1 MGTFSRALVRL
12 GVMLFLLFAVP
23 PGLAQVP
30 EGPGAWSSKQTWA
43 ADTVNG
49 GHLTGYVYW
58 PSTQPALGGK
68 RALVLVLHGCAQTAL
83 GDVLES
89 ADDRGYNWK
98 AAADRYGAVILAP
111 DATGNVYN
119 YHCWDYS
126 SPNHNRTSGHDAILL
141 DLVQRYVANPQY
153 AIDPKQVYVS
163 GLSSGGG
170 ETMVLGCMAPE
181 IFAGLGVSAGPPPG
195 TTANQIGFVPSGF
208 TSESAAGRCR
218 SLAGAN
224 TASFATQVANVTWG
238 TSDFI
243 VAQAYGPIN
252 AAALRSV
259 YGGRFSKAGPI
270 AVPGGGNNIVHV
282 DSDGRART
290 SEMAVGTAAHA
301 WLAGP
306 GGQNTNYVNATKVNY
321 PAFLMDFW
329 FLNNLRVNA
338 APAPVMTSC
347 QANVAGN
354 SVTVTGSAVSGEG
367 SIGSYRVVLDG
378 TTTVDDP
385 AAGSGPRFSIGY
397 ALANGYY
404 RGRVT
409 ATDAVSGRIS
419 PPCDIARFLVGP
431 EPAILPPVGLAAT
444 GASASAIAL
453 SWNAASGA
461 SGYNVY
467 RNGVRIT
474 AAPVTATSFTST
486 GLEPGTSYAF
496 QVSSVAAAGN
506 ESPLSATVRAMTQP
520 PFACSAVRASNW
532 THVQA
537 GRAHSAGGFARANG
551 SNQHMGLNNIFTNS
565 TLAQTAPG
573 YYVIGDCP

>member
-1 MGTFSRALVRL
+1 MGTFSQALVRL
-12 GVMLFLLFAVP
+12 GIGLLFLLAAP

-30 EGPGAWSSKQTWA
+30 EGPGVWSGKQTWA
-43 ADTVNG
+43 QDTVNG

-89 ADDRGYNWK
+89 SSDRGYNWK
-98 AAADRYGAVILAP
+98 AVADRYGAVILAP
-111 DATGNVYN
+111 DATGNVYD

-126 SPNHNRTSGHDAILL
+126 APNHSRTAGHDGVLL
-141 DLVQRYVANPQY
+141 DLVQRYVTNPQY
-153 AIDPKQVYVS
+153 AIDPNQVYVT

-170 ETMVLGCMAPE
+170 ETMVLGCMAPDV
-181 IFAGLGVSAGPPPG
+181 FAGLGVIAGPPPG

-208 TSESAAGRCR
+208 TSESAARRCR
-218 SLAGAN
+218 SLAGAT
-224 TASFATQVANVTWG
+224 TAGFATQVASVAWG
-238 TSDFI
+238 GSDFI

-252 AAALRSV
+252 AAALRAV
-259 YGGRFSKAGPI
+259 YGERFTKTDPV
-270 AVPGGGNNIVHV
+270 AVPGGGNNILHI
-282 DSDGRART
+282 DSNGKWRT
-290 SEMAVGTAAHA
+290 SEMAVGNAGHA
-301 WLAGP
+301 WLAGG

-321 PAFLMDFW
+321 PAFVMDFW
-329 FLNNLRVNA
+329 FLNNRRVSA

-354 SVTVTGSAVSGEG
+354 SVTITGSAVSGDG

-378 TTTVDDP
+378 TTAVDDA

-404 RGRVT
+404 NGRVT
-409 ATDAVSGRIS
+409 ATDAGTGRVS
-419 PPCDIARFLVGP
+419 PPCSIAQFLVGP
-431 EPAILPPVGLAAT
+431 EPAILPPTGLAAT
-444 GASASAIAL
+444 GASASAVAL

-467 RNGVRIT
+467 RNSVRIT
-474 AAPVTATSFTST
+474 ATPVAATSFTST

-496 QVSSVAAAGN
+496 QVSSVATAGN
-506 ESPLSATVRAMTQP
+506 ESPLSNSIRAMTQP
-520 PFACSAVRASNW
+520 PFGCSAIRASNW

-537 GRAHSAGGFARANG
+537 GRAHTTGGLARANG
-551 SNQHMGLNNIFTNS
+551 SNQNMGLNNIFTNS

-573 YYVIGDCP
+573 FYVIGNCP